1 MTILHGDCRQTLRTL
16 ADCSVDSIVTDP
28 PYELGF
34 MGKQWDA
41 SGIAYDIDLWRECL
55 RVLKPGGHLLAFG
68 GTRTYH
74 RMAVAIEDAGFE
86 VRDSIHWLYGSGF
99 PKSLDVSKAIDKQR
113 HDRAEIETVV
123 RWMEATRRASGVSR
137 QQVEDA
143 FGTINIGQAFF
154 TITPG
159 SSPRVPTLEQVPV
172 LLDLFGL
179 TLDDVPDEIRRL
191 LWDLNGRKGQPGEN
205 WWKRDITGQ
214 HGSAAPAQTWNAN
227 YGMPANP
234 VPKERRDAPA
244 TDAAKQWDGWGTALK
259 PAHEP
264 IVVARKPLV
273 GTVAQNVLQHGTGA
287 LNIDG
292 GRVGSDGGA
301 QRGPADIGEDSGT
314 NAVYG
319 KGLGLANAA
328 PRVLGLGRW
337 PANLVLTHAADCA
350 DTCAA
355 GCPVAELDRQSG
367 VSKDGVAVNRNGHDP
382 ERQGYNKGWGVEP
395 RPDQGY
401 GEQGGASRFFTVTE
415 WDPITDSAPFRYV
428 AKPGKTERNAGLGAN
443 FHPTVKPVDLMRWL
457 VRLVTPPGG
466 TVLDPFLGSGTTAV
480 AAILEGF
487 NWVGCELT
495 DDYLP
500 IIEGRTAWARQHL
513 GHKAPQRTPA
523 PTVDQL
529 DLFGGDAA

>member
-1 MTILHGDCRQTLRTL
+1 MTILHGDCRDMLRAL

-34 MGKQWDA
+34 MGKHWDA
-41 SGIAYDIDLWRECL
+41 SGIAYDIDMWRECL

-99 PKSLDVSKAIDKQR
+99 PKSLDVSKAIDKAAGAEREVVGKSAR
-113 HDRAEIETVV
+113 H
-123 RWMEATRRASGVSR
+123 GG
-137 QQVEDA
+137 
-143 FGTINIGQAFF
+143 GTM
-154 TITPG
+154 TG
-159 SSPRVPTLEQVPV
+159 SSFQVPAE
-172 LLDLFGL
+172 
-179 TLDDVPDEIRRL
+179 VPD
-191 LWDLNGRKGQPGEN
+191 
-205 WWKRDITGQ
+205 IT
-214 HGSAAPAQTWNAN
+214 
-227 YGMPANP
+227 
-234 VPKERRDAPA
+234 APA

-287 LNIDG
+287 INIDG
-292 GRVGSDGGA
+292 GRVAALDTISMATGKGTLGGTSDGYDRPWKNDPEA
-301 QRGPADIGEDSGT
+301 IARRQERAAAAIE
-314 NAVYG
+314 
-319 KGLGLANAA
+319 KAN
-328 PRVLGLGRW
+328 LLGRW
-337 PANLVLTHAADCA
+337 PANLVLTHAADCT

-367 VSKDGVAVNRNGHDP
+367 TLTSGANPTRRGPDNARNTFG
-382 ERQGYNKGWGVEP
+382 GYAGQTDAAPARGI
-395 RPDQGY
+395 DT
-401 GEQGGASRFFTVTE
+401 GGASRFFTVTE
-415 WDPITDSAPFRYV
+415 WDPITDVPFRYV
-428 AKPGKTERNAGLGAN
+428 AKPGKTERNAGLDGLPEKPGGTLSGGEYVSPGRTAIKNGTAPRAN
-443 FHPTVKPVDLMRWL
+443 HHPTVKPVDLMRWL

-487 NWVGCELT
+487 DWVGCELT
-495 DDYLP
+495 ADYLP
-500 IIEGRTAWARQHL
+500 IIEGRVTWARQHL

>member
-16 ADCSVDSIVTDP
+16 AACSVDSIVTDP

-34 MGKQWDA
+34 MGKHWDA

-113 HDRAEIETVV
+113 DDRADIYRVTAWV
-123 RWMEATRRASGVSR
+123 RAARDVAGITNRDIDV
-137 QQVEDA
+137 A
-143 FGTINIGQAFF
+143 FGANGMGRHWTDVPPHGKQ
-154 TITPG
+154 P
-159 SSPRVPTLEQVPV
+159 SVPTLEQVPL
-172 LLDLFGL
+172 LLDVLGVKA
-179 TLDDVPDEIRRL
+179 DDVPAEIRRL
-191 LWDLNGRKGQPGEN
+191 LWDLNGKKGQPGEN
-205 WWKRDITGQ
+205 WAKRPVTGRVQAWDDRINYTITSADGLRRDI
-214 HGSAAPAQTWNAN
+214 
-227 YGMPANP
+227 
-234 VPKERRDAPA
+234 PA

-292 GRVGSDGGA
+292 GRVGSQVRVNRRGSQLGGGNSMA
-301 QRGPADIGEDSGT
+301 GGPARADYPD
-314 NAVYG
+314 
-319 KGLGLANAA
+319 
-328 PRVLGLGRW
+328 RVATGRW
-337 PANLVLTHAADCA
+337 PANIALTHAADCA

-367 VSKDGVAVNRNGHDP
+367 TLTSGANPTRRGPDNARNTFG
-382 ERQGYNKGWGVEP
+382 GYAGQTDAAPARGI
-395 RPDQGY
+395 DT
-401 GEQGGASRFFTVTE
+401 GGASRFFTVTE
-415 WDPITDSAPFRYV
+415 WDPITDVPFRYV
-428 AKPGKTERNAGLGAN
+428 AKPGKTERNAGVAEGTSG
-443 FHPTVKPVDLMRWL
+443 HPTVKPVDLMRWL

-487 NWVGCELT
+487 DWVGCELT